1 MWQRFC
7 TIYRQEE
14 DEMAK
19 ATTASTTAAE
29 KDAEKVQAVENTTTE
44 EKATET
50 ANKQDGTVKL
60 IYIGPNLPKAMLQC
74 NKIFEGTKEEIK
86 KELSFI
92 LEKFPLVEK
101 MLVSTTELA
110 EKKDKVKTTGN
121 VYNKYYSDLK
131 AAALAYA
138 EQEV

>member
-1 MWQRFC
+1 
-7 TIYRQEE
+7 
-14 DEMAK
+14 MAK
-19 ATTASTTAAE
+19 ATTASATAAE

-44 EKATET
+44 EKAVKT
-50 ANKQDGTVKL
+50 ANTQPETVKL
-60 IYIGPNLPKAMLQC
+60 VYIGPNLPKAMLQC
-74 NKIFEGTKEEIK
+74 NKVFEGTEEGIK

-101 MLVSTTELA
+101 MLVPTKELA
-110 EKKDKVKTTGN
+110 EKKDKVKTAGN

>member
-1 MWQRFC
+1 
-7 TIYRQEE
+7 
-14 DEMAK
+14 MATK
-19 ATTASTTAAE
+19 NAAASATAAE

-44 EKATET
+44 EKDAET
-50 ANKQDGTVKL
+50 ANAQPETVKL
-60 IYIGPNLPKAMLQC
+60 VYIGPNLPKAMLQC
-74 NKIFEGTKEEIK
+74 NKIFEGTEEGIK
-86 KELSFI
+86 KELSFT

-101 MLVSTTELA
+101 MLVPTKELS

>member
-1 MWQRFC
+1 
-7 TIYRQEE
+7 
-14 DEMAK
+14 MATK
-19 ATTASTTAAE
+19 NTAASTTATE
-29 KDAEKVQAVENTTTE
+29 KDAEKVQAVENTTAE
-44 EKATET
+44 EKNAET
-50 ANKQDGTVKL
+50 ANTQPETVKL
-60 IYIGPNLPKAMLQC
+60 VYIGPNLPKAMLQC
-74 NKIFEGTKEEIK
+74 NKVFEGTEEGIK

-101 MLVSTTELA
+101 MLVPTKELA

>member
-1 MWQRFC
+1 MDQTC
-7 TIYRQEE
+7 QI
-14 DEMAK
+14 
-19 ATTASTTAAE
+19 
-29 KDAEKVQAVENTTTE
+29 NTTVETE
-44 EKATET
+44 
-50 ANKQDGTVKL
+50 
-60 IYIGPNLPKAMLQC
+60 
-74 NKIFEGTKEEIK
+74 IFEGTERENRK
-86 KELSFI
+86 KLSFI

-101 MLVSTTELA
+101 MLVPTTELA

>member
-1 MWQRFC
+1 
-7 TIYRQEE
+7 
-14 DEMAK
+14 MAK
-19 ATTASTTAAE
+19 ATTASATAAE

-50 ANKQDGTVKL
+50 ANKQEGTVKL

-74 NKIFEGTKEEIK
+74 NKIFEGTKEENK

-101 MLVSTTELA
+101 MLVPTTELA

>member
-1 MWQRFC
+1 
-7 TIYRQEE
+7 
-14 DEMAK
+14 MATK
-19 ATTASTTAAE
+19 NTAASTTATE
-29 KDAEKVQAVENTTTE
+29 KDAEKVQAVENTTAE
-44 EKATET
+44 EKNAET
-50 ANKQDGTVKL
+50 ANTQPETVKL
-60 IYIGPNLPKAMLQC
+60 VYIGPNLPKAMLQC
-74 NKIFEGTKEEIK
+74 NKVFEGTEEGIK

-101 MLVSTTELA
+101 MLVPTKELA
-110 EKKDKVKTTGN
+110 EKKDKVKTIGN

>member
-1 MWQRFC
+1 
-7 TIYRQEE
+7 
-14 DEMAK
+14 MATK
-19 ATTASTTAAE
+19 NTAASTAAAE
-29 KDAEKVQAVENTTTE
+29 KDAEKVQAVENTTAE
-44 EKATET
+44 EKNAETENT
-50 ANKQDGTVKL
+50 QPETVKL
-60 IYIGPNLPKAMLQC
+60 VYIGPNLPKAMLQC
-74 NKIFEGTKEEIK
+74 NKVFEGTEEGIK

-101 MLVSTTELA
+101 MLVPTKELA

>member
-19 ATTASTTAAE
+19 ATTASATAAE

-50 ANKQDGTVKL
+50 ANTQPETVKL
-60 IYIGPNLPKAMLQC
+60 VYIGPNLPKAMLQC
-74 NKIFEGTKEEIK
+74 NKVFEGTEEGIK

-101 MLVSTTELA
+101 MLVPTKELA

>member
-1 MWQRFC
+1 
-7 TIYRQEE
+7 
-14 DEMAK
+14 MATK
-19 ATTASTTAAE
+19 NAAASATAAE
-29 KDAEKVQAVENTTTE
+29 KDAEKVQVVENTTTE
-44 EKATET
+44 EKDAET
-50 ANKQDGTVKL
+50 ANAQPKTVKL
-60 IYIGPNLPKAMLQC
+60 VYIGPNLPKAMLQC
-74 NKIFEGTKEEIK
+74 NKIFEGTEEGIK

-101 MLVSTTELA
+101 MLVPTKELA

>member
-1 MWQRFC
+1 
-7 TIYRQEE
+7 
-14 DEMAK
+14 MATK
-19 ATTASTTAAE
+19 NAAANAAAAE
-29 KDAEKVQAVENTTTE
+29 KDAEKVQAVENTTAE
-44 EKATET
+44 EKAAET
-50 ANKQDGTVKL
+50 ANTQSETVKL
-60 IYIGPNLPKAMLQC
+60 VYIGPNLPKAMLQC
-74 NKIFEGTKEEIK
+74 NKIFEGTEEGIK

-101 MLVSTTELA
+101 MLVPTKELA

>member
-1 MWQRFC
+1 
-7 TIYRQEE
+7 
-14 DEMAK
+14 MAK
-19 ATTASTTAAE
+19 ATTASATAAE
-29 KDAEKVQAVENTTTE
+29 KDAGKVQAVENTTTE

-50 ANKQDGTVKL
+50 ANTQPETVKL
-60 IYIGPNLPKAMLQC
+60 VYIGPNLPKAMLQC
-74 NKIFEGTKEEIK
+74 NKVFEGTEEGIK

-92 LEKFPLVEK
+92 LKKFPLVEK
-101 MLVSTTELA
+101 MLVPTKELA

>member
-1 MWQRFC
+1 
-7 TIYRQEE
+7 
-14 DEMAK
+14 MATK
-19 ATTASTTAAE
+19 NAAASATAAE

-44 EKATET
+44 EKDAET
-50 ANKQDGTVKL
+50 ANAQPETVKL
-60 IYIGPNLPKAMLQC
+60 VYIGPNLPKAMLPC
-74 NKIFEGTKEEIK
+74 NKIFEGTDKEIEE
-86 KELSFI
+86 ELSFI

-101 MLVSTTELA
+101 MLVPTKELA